1 VTISLVDEHGVRHEV
16 DFPLRTYCR
25 QWIITSTDPVQ
36 GASGCAERR
45 IMVHTALPLHALA
58 EGRIEG
64 SEVPFGPSDEPIT
77 CIQCLASR

>member
-1 VTISLVDEHGVRHEV
+1 MTISLVDEHGVRHEV

-25 QWIITSTDPVQ
+25 QWMVTSTDPV
-36 GASGCAERR
+36 ASGCGCAERCITVR
-45 IMVHTALPLHALA
+45 TALPLHALA
-58 EGRIEG
+58 EVRIEG